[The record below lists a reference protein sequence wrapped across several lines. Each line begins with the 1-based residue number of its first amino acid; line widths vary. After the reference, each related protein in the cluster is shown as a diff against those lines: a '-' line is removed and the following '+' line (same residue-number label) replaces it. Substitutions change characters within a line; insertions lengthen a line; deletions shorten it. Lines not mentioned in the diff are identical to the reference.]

1 MDKAGER
8 MNVRRYFDNAAT
20 TYPKPEDV
28 YQAMDETA
36 RLLGVN
42 AGRGGYENARQ
53 ASRLIEA
60 TKQQVLQFVEAQ
72 TEAKVV
78 FTASAT
84 LAMNLVIGGI
94 EWKDSD
100 VVYIS
105 PFEHNAV
112 ARTLHAYQK
121 KWGFSILEL
130 PISEERLQIDLD
142 KTKYAFVKNPPA
154 YIFMSH
160 VSNVT
165 GYILEIEEVSRMA
178 RSHGAKIVVD
188 ASQSCG
194 LLPIDVRNGDIDIV
208 VFAGHKTMYGPF
220 GVAGFVNNTGMA
232 LHSFLYGGTGTD
244 SLNLDMPDGEER
256 WEPGSPNV
264 VAISGLRAGLSY
276 LQEHEQV
283 ERQERELTQYLV
295 SRLENVPHIR
305 LYLPSDRNR
314 HISMVAFNI
323 EGYKSDEVGMI
334 LDQDYGIE
342 VRTGYHCAPLI
353 HKYLKDKDSLGVVRA
368 SIGCFTTKEDVD
380 ALVDAVKEL
389 AEEG

>member
-142 KTKYAFVKNPPA
+142 KTEYAFVKNPPA

-208 VFAGHKTMYGPF
+208 VFAGHTTM
-220 GVAGFVNNTGMA
+220 
-232 LHSFLYGGTGTD
+232 
-244 SLNLDMPDGEER
+244 
-256 WEPGSPNV
+256 
-264 VAISGLRAGLSY
+264 
-276 LQEHEQV
+276 
-283 ERQERELTQYLV
+283 
-295 SRLENVPHIR
+295 
-305 LYLPSDRNR
+305 
-314 HISMVAFNI
+314 
-323 EGYKSDEVGMI
+323 
-334 LDQDYGIE
+334 
-342 VRTGYHCAPLI
+342 
-353 HKYLKDKDSLGVVRA
+353 
-368 SIGCFTTKEDVD
+368 
-380 ALVDAVKEL
+380 
-389 AEEG
+389 

>member
-1 MDKAGER
+1 MKAGL
-8 MNVRRYFDNAAT
+8 YFDNAAT

-36 RLLGVN
+36 RWMGVN
-42 AGRGGYENARQ
+42 AGRGGYEAARQ
-53 ASRLIEA
+53 ASRLIEDTRA
-60 TKQQVLQFVEAQ
+60 LVLQYIKTQPDAQ
-72 TEAKVV
+72 VV

-100 VVYIS
+100 VVYVS

-112 ARTLHAYQK
+112 ARTLYAYQK
-121 KWGFSILEL
+121 KFGFMVLEL
-130 PISEERLQIDLD
+130 PIDEDRLQLDLNQIQ
-142 KTKYAFVKNPPA
+142 YAFTKNPPD
-154 YIFMSH
+154 YVFMSH

-165 GYILEIEEVSRMA
+165 GYILEMEEVGSLA
-178 RSHGAKIVVD
+178 HEKGAKVIVD

-194 LLPIDVRNGDIDIV
+194 LLPIDVRNGTIDIV

-220 GVAGFVNNTGMA
+220 GIGGYVNHTDVS
-232 LHSFLYGGTGTD
+232 LQPLLYGGTGTD
-244 SLNLDMPDGEER
+244 SLNLDMPQGTSGL
-256 WEPGSPNV
+256 EPGSPNI
-264 VAISGLRAGLSY
+264 VAISGLRAGLLY
-276 LQEHEQV
+276 LQEHTQLEQK
-283 ERQERELTQYLV
+283 ERELTQYLV
-295 SRLENVPHIR
+295 SRMERVPYVH

-334 LDQDYGIE
+334 LDQDYGIA
-342 VRTGYHCAPLI
+342 VRTGYHCAPFI
-353 HKYLKDKDSLGVVRA
+353 HKYLKDKESLGVVRA

-380 ALVDAVKEL
+380 VLVNAVKEI